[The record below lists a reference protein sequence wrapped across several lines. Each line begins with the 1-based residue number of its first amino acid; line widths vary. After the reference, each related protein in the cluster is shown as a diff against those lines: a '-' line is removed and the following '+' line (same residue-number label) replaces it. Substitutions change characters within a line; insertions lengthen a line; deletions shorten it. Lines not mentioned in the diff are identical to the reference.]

1 MRPTSGLLRLDPL
14 LRCSLPTQLVVVN
27 SMSRTLTPPE
37 PVAWDSR
44 QSAAILT
51 TFEALQDLLRLRL
64 LFKALVWFF
73 VPYITTV
80 LGWPLHYS
88 VAFFPFCKN
97 KKICSVSSKF
107 GLASCRT
114 GHSYSY
120 KLSQISLLLL
130 LNLSFIPITPQASSL
145 AGTASTIP
153 TRLVIPGI
161 NLDSAVVPVG
171 WKKVEMNGQTYG
183 QWEVDNN
190 LVGWHNLSAPLGQTG
205 NTVFNGHSNLY
216 AQVFNDLGKLAIGDR
231 ILAFAGD
238 QVYSYVVTAKFL
250 VQEKGIPLEKRLEN
264 AKLILP
270 TSDERLTLIT
280 CAQPGAT
287 HRLIV
292 IAYPDYSYSK

>member
-1 MRPTSGLLRLDPL
+1 
-14 LRCSLPTQLVVVN
+14 
-27 SMSRTLTPPE
+27 MSPVTPPE

-44 QSAAILT
+44 PAAANFT
-51 TFEALQDLLRLRL
+51 TFEALQDLFRLRL
-64 LFKALVWFF
+64 LFKALFF
-73 VPYITTV
+73 ITAI
-80 LGWPLHYS
+80 LGWPFHRPA
-88 VAFFPFCKN
+88 VFFPFCNNQKV
-97 KKICSVSSKF
+97 CSVFSF
-107 GLASCRT
+107 ANCRA
-114 GHSYSY
+114 GYSYSY
-120 KLSQISLLLL
+120 KLSQISLLLFF
-130 LNLSFIPITPQASSL
+130 LNLSFIPVTLQVPPIAS
-145 AGTASTIP
+145 AASTIP

-171 WKKVEMNGQTYG
+171 WKKVEVNGQTYG

-205 NTVFNGHSNLY
+205 NSVFNGHSNLY
-216 AQVFNDLGKLAIGDR
+216 AQVFNDLGKVTIGDR

-238 QVYSYVVTAKFL
+238 QVYFYVVSAKFL
-250 VQEKGIPLEKRLEN
+250 VQEKDVSIEKRLEN

-292 IAYPDYSYSK
+292 IAYPEHSYSK

>member
-1 MRPTSGLLRLDPL
+1 M
-14 LRCSLPTQLVVVN
+14 
-27 SMSRTLTPPE
+27 TPPE

-44 QSAAILT
+44 QSAAIFT
-51 TFEALQDLLRLRL
+51 TFEALQDLLFRLRSL
-64 LFKALVWFF
+64 SKALCWVFASY
-73 VPYITTV
+73 VTTA
-80 LGWPLHYS
+80 LGWPFPCPA
-88 VAFFPFCKN
+88 AFFSFRNNQKV
-97 KKICSVSSKF
+97 CSISPKF
-107 GLASCRT
+107 GLANHKV
-114 GHSYSY
+114 GYSYSY
-120 KLSQISLLLL
+120 KPPRILLLFL
-130 LNLSFIPITPQASSL
+130 LNLSFVCITIQVSPV
-145 AGTASTIP
+145 AGAASTIP

-171 WKKVEMNGQTYG
+171 WKKVEVNGQTYG

-205 NTVFNGHSNLY
+205 NSVFNGHSNLY
-216 AQVFNDLGKLAIGDR
+216 AQVFNDLGKIAIGDR
-231 ILAFAGD
+231 ILAFTGD
-238 QVYSYVVTAKFL
+238 QVYSYVVAVKFL
-250 VQEKGIPLEKRLEN
+250 VQEKGVSVEKRLEN